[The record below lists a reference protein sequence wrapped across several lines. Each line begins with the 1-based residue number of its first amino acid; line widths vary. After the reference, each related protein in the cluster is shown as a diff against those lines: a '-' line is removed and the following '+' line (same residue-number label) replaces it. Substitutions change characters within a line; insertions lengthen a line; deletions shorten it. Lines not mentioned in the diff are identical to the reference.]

1 MKENDIPTILAIFG
15 SKLVVS
21 KSTETIFLLFNSLE
35 NFLKSLNVSKRMYDL
50 FFFIS
55 SFSKLGFMFKNLS
68 KEWIS

>member
-1 MKENDIPTILAIFG
+1 MIFLQFVIFG

-50 FFFIS
+50 FFIS
-55 SFSKLGFMFKNLS
+55 SFSKLGFIL
-68 KEWIS
+68 